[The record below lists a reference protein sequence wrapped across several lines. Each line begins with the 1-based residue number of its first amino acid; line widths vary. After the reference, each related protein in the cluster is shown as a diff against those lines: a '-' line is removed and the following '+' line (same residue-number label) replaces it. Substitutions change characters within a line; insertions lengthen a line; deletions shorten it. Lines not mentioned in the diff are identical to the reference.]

1 MDWQAHCVDL
11 DADHPVGLW
20 IARCGRR
27 LPARVGL
34 HEQPPGHRCMSCARW
49 SERAMS
55 LQHPGETYRHAIDG
69 RRPIGYGGGACTVL
83 VRAVDG
89 TVQVL
94 FHADLRTAAV
104 LTEAQIGELTDAL
117 TAARRAAT

>member
-1 MDWQAHCVDL
+1 V
-11 DADHPVGLW
+11 
-20 IARCGRR
+20 
-27 LPARVGL
+27 
-34 HEQPPGHRCMSCARW
+34 
-49 SERAMS
+49 S
-55 LQHPGETYRHAIDG
+55 LQHPGEIYRHAIDA
-69 RRPIGYGGGACTVL
+69 RRPSEYGGGACTLL

-104 LTEAQIGELTDAL
+104 LTVAQVGELTDAL